1 MDSNLYG
8 DISHHVH
15 DLRDIPPGWRRHLL
29 SEGIEKRPSHLLDV
43 VGVGGL
49 SYASVNALLVGAAVV
64 VSSFCGVGAP
74 PRDPAAASD
83 PNAGCL
89 HTAPFR
95 VMRASNGRNR
105 ASVGIPVSSTEV

>member
-29 SEGIEKRPSHLLDV
+29 LKGREKRASHLAGV
-43 VGVGGL
+43 VGICSM

-64 VSSFCGVGAP
+64 VSSFCSVGAP
-74 PRDPAAASD
+74 PRDQAAAPD
-83 PNAGCL
+83 PNTGCL

-95 VMRASNGRNR
+95 VMCASNGRNH
-105 ASVGIPVSSTEV
+105 ASVRIPVSSTEV